1 MCARLGGIAL
11 ADDDAVGQSRLPA
24 GFGHLL
30 EIARAGDGVDDANQ
44 RLQMELA
51 AERPIAGKGLQHRSG
66 SAGPRPLFRRKA
78 SLSIRARL
86 EGAARRRGSRRIVTC
101 SENRLHAIFCVA
113 RFERHYISG
122 RCADT
127 REPPRTDLLDQTRV
141 ITDTPSFGAADQAIG
156 KAVQPAHRYAVSG
169 GGGVINESLHQPQP
183 L

>member
-1 MCARLGGIAL
+1 MCARLGEIAL

-127 REPPRTDLLDQTRV
+127 
-141 ITDTPSFGAADQAIG
+141 
-156 KAVQPAHRYAVSG
+156 PA
-169 GGGVINESLHQPQP
+169 
-183 L
+183 